1 MTSYIIDA
9 SCCSCAKLFG
19 YIIYKGQSNLL
30 ELFAWVVLNSM
41 RWAVSLSTRSGI
53 DGKMLNHH
61 LWSIIASGLRSDRI
75 SQPFSG
81 VARYNPGGDL
91 RRNHTLLVVTQSYLQ
106 GSVGATALGR
116 TVCGAAVERDLV
128 PRRTKKV
135 RKGRAWSH
143 LHNFSQF
150 SACSLPTEMT
160 RTFQLLSNWSQE
172 QFQNASSIYGKQ
184 DVLPAFTNLC
194 ACEGPA
200 STDQLHLYSVA
211 FLCSSRD
218 LQAEVELVLPDTS
231 QLSGCGQ
238 LQFTSALISS
248 VCH

>member
-1 MTSYIIDA
+1 MSI
-9 SCCSCAKLFG
+9 
-19 YIIYKGQSNLL
+19 
-30 ELFAWVVLNSM
+30 
-41 RWAVSLSTRSGI
+41 RSGI
-53 DGKMLNHH
+53 DGKILNHQ
-61 LWSIIASGLRSDRI
+61 LWSIIPSGLRSDRI

-91 RRNHTLLVVTQSYLQ
+91 RRNRTLLVVTQSYLQ
-106 GSVGATALGR
+106 GSVGVTALGR

-135 RKGRAWSH
+135 RKGRACMVALAQFQSH
-143 LHNFSQF
+143 QF

-160 RTFQLLSNWSQE
+160 CTFQLLSNWSQE
-172 QFQNASSIYGKQ
+172 QFQNASSIYGKR

-200 STDQLHLYSVA
+200 STDQLQLYSFA

-238 LQFTSALISS
+238 LQLTSALISS